1 MAYCTKTSHLIPVLS
16 DVNFTQVWL
25 IFIRNH
31 PNPVFM
37 FLDCRME
44 NSETNPPSR
53 PLAVPDRAM
62 LRPSAPLGQMSESPR
77 ASKHREHSS
86 KSPRKRRDGKRSQRR
101 GGDHEQLLWEIE
113 RRRLPGQH
121 EHLEPCSSASD
132 TAESSPKRFALQVAS
147 WSFVPLAQLCC
158 LGREVMFSWLHCL
171 SFSQKSP
178 LSTWT
183 VSSHSLRTQSLHSS
197 QPNFS
202 HVSMRV
208 LNESDFVFVR
218 TLTQMSLCNWMR

>member
-1 MAYCTKTSHLIPVLS
+1 MYQNQSLDSCVVRCELYSSLT
-16 DVNFTQVWL
+16 D
-25 IFIRNH
+25 FIRNH

-132 TAESSPKRFALQVAS
+132 TAESSPKRFALQVATRTA
-147 WSFVPLAQLCC
+147 LL
-158 LGREVMFSWLHCL
+158 LGTWGDVLLTPL
-171 SFSQKSP
+171 SFLLTEEPTFYMDRIQP
-178 LSTWT
+178 LT
-183 VSSHSLRTQSLHSS
+183 
-197 QPNFS
+197 
-202 HVSMRV
+202 
-208 LNESDFVFVR
+208 SDPKPAFF
-218 TLTQMSLCNWMR
+218 LTQLQSCKHEGAEWAGLCVC